1 MQIIFLSGTKCLRLP
16 QYVNDFLV
24 WHKKIGPAQ
33 NILGPL
39 KGQVKKRV
47 LIWICINGSPDE
59 AKRYNYEMYFEG
71 YYEPGEYKVYKSRD
85 KVIRND
91 VIRFQVKTLDE
102 NPLDII
108 RGKTVKMVFL
118 DDFLENKFV
127 ITIYDLEKPKKT
139 WAQILLGN

>member
-1 MQIIFLSGTKCLRLP
+1 MKCTLKAITSL
-16 QYVNDFLV
+16 VNTR
-24 WHKKIGPAQ
+24 Q
-33 NILGPL
+33 
-39 KGQVKKRV
+39 
-47 LIWICINGSPDE
+47 
-59 AKRYNYEMYFEG
+59 
-71 YYEPGEYKVYKSRD
+71 VYKSRD

-127 ITIYDLEKPKKT
+127 ITIYDLEKLKKT
-139 WAQILLGN
+139 WAQKLFGN